1 MMPSARASGEKNAI
15 TTMGQKAW
23 NLKGLFSGGV
33 VAFCVLLSGCQTDAS
48 AQAPLG
54 EVANPGAQPSAF
66 VVKPPVPT
74 TRSDRESMAL
84 IPDAEDKELWEVFF
98 DQVMVR
104 NVTRPE
110 VYPVLP
116 ANGQSNGKA
125 VIVVPGGGY
134 RFVAIENEGFPV
146 ADQLAQEGYTAFVL
160 KYRTFETPVPPQDFL
175 EQTSAA
181 FRQLGETRL
190 PDHPPAVQDLAAA
203 IEFVKANC
211 SEFQCNSEDINL
223 VGFSAGARTIIRL
236 VENEPVAETLKS
248 TALIYPPMLDAI
260 GEGPR
265 PAMFV
270 AIAADD
276 PLFTQRPLHLVAE
289 WLKTTSEIEFHLY
302 AHGEHGFGTRKKNVT
317 AAGWFDQYVSWLSLY
332 VASK

>member
-1 MMPSARASGEKNAI
+1 MMALARASGAKNAI
-15 TTMGQKAW
+15 TTMGQRVW
-23 NLKGLFSGGV
+23 NLKGLFSGGA
-33 VAFCVLLSGCQTDAS
+33 VAFCVLLSGCQIDAP

-54 EVANPGAQPSAF
+54 EVANSDAQSSAF

-146 ADQLAQEGYTAFVL
+146 ADQLAEKGYTAFVL
-160 KYRTFETPVPPQDFL
+160 KYRTFETPEEPEAFL

-190 PDHPPAVQDLAAA
+190 PDHRPAVEDLMAA
-203 IEFVKANC
+203 IEFVRANC
-211 SEFQCNSEDINL
+211 LDFGCNGEDINV

-236 VENEPVAETLKS
+236 IENEQVADTLKS
-248 TALIYPPMLDAI
+248 AALIYPPMLDAI

-265 PAMFV
+265 LPLFV
-270 AIAADD
+270 AMAVDWSSPGLMDTFPLSKESVFHAKDETVLPAGVSRADRSVVAIR
-276 PLFTQRPLHLVAE
+276 PQRWGAVARVRA
-289 WLKTTSEIEFHLY
+289 L
-302 AHGEHGFGTRKKNVT
+302 
-317 AAGWFDQYVSWLSLY
+317 
-332 VASK
+332 